1 LEGRSLIARIKPAFL
16 LGIVAVFGF
25 LTLFGCTSG
34 GTNEGAHGNS
44 SHRNGKGEIILATT
58 TSTYDTGLLDVLIPD
73 FEKKTGYTVKP
84 IAVGT
89 GKALAMG
96 SRGDADLLLVH
107 APEAEMELVHSGAAV
122 NRHGV
127 MYNYFA
133 IVGPPSDPA
142 GIAGMEDPVAAFA
155 GIAEREALFVSR
167 GDDSGTHKK
176 ELKIWQKAGVTPGG
190 PWYLETGTGMGDT
203 LKVASEKSGYTLTDW
218 GTFLALKRNLS
229 LIPLVT
235 GSDMLLNVYHV
246 MQVNPAKFEDVNAE
260 GAEAFINYIISEDA
274 QRLIGEFK
282 REEYGVSL
290 FIPSA
295 KK

>member
-1 LEGRSLIARIKPAFL
+1 MARIKPAFL
-16 LGIVAVFGF
+16 LGIVAVIGF
-25 LTLFGCTSG
+25 LVLFGCTSG
-34 GTNEGAHGNS
+34 GTTEGAHGNS
-44 SHRNGKGEIILATT
+44 SHRNEKGEIILATT

-96 SRGDADLLLVH
+96 SRGDADVLLVH
-107 APEAEMELVHSGAAV
+107 APEAEMELVHSGLAI
-122 NRHGV
+122 NRHEV

-133 IVGPPSDPA
+133 VVGPPSDPA

-155 GIAEREALFVSR
+155 RIAARGALFVSR

-176 ELKIWQKAGVTPGG
+176 ELKIWQKAGVAPGG

-203 LKVASEKSGYTLTDW
+203 LKVASEKSGYTLTDR
-218 GTFLALKRNLS
+218 GTFLALKGDLS
-229 LIPLVT
+229 LVPFVT

-246 MQVNPAKFEDVNAE
+246 MQVNPAKFEDANAE

-274 QRLIGEFK
+274 QRIIGEFK
-282 REEYGVSL
+282 REEYGVPL

-295 KK
+295 KR